1 MDDHDE
7 DFFSDDGFDDL
18 PPATLLQLEQSAYR
32 STQAHQQKPSLPPP
46 TRPPEP
52 PRTFAS
58 RDIGQSGLANTNSI
72 PSRLQSGLTNEYGN
86 LDVGELDAEVFDDDL
101 GSTSPLDQAMAFTE
115 QDALQQQQGHVPVV
129 DRDPRAYNHPAD
141 DYMDEDLIGDE
152 SGINNAYNSLMEKVA
167 DIQCNYLNWTAANLD
182 SWHGKT
188 NAINRPWKSWPRPN
202 L

>member
-1 MDDHDE
+1 M
-7 DFFSDDGFDDL
+7 
-18 PPATLLQLEQSAYR
+18 
-32 STQAHQQKPSLPPP
+32 
-46 TRPPEP
+46 
-52 PRTFAS
+52 
-58 RDIGQSGLANTNSI
+58 
-72 PSRLQSGLTNEYGN
+72 
-86 LDVGELDAEVFDDDL
+86 GELDAEVFDDDL